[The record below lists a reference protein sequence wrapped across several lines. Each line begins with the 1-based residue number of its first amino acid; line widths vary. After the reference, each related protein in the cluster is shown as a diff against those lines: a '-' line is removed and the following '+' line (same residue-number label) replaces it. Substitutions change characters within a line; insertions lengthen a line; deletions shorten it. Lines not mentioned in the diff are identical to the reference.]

1 MRKKSFFERLTGSSS
16 LDDFDEKELSVK
28 DNSGWIEESNEEGQ
42 LTIDVYQTPDDIV
55 IKSIVA
61 GVKPEDLDLE
71 ISREMITIRGKREE
85 SMKVEKENYFYQE
98 LYWGRFAR
106 SVLLPQEIDPDEAEA
121 SLKDGVLTVR
131 LPKINKEKIQK
142 IKIKK
147 E

>member
-28 DNSGWIEESNEEGQ
+28 DGSGWIEESNEEGQ

-71 ISREMITIRGKREE
+71 ISREMITVKGKRDE

-98 LYWGRFAR
+98 LYWGRFSR

>member
-1 MRKKSFFERLTGSSS
+1 M
-16 LDDFDEKELSVK
+16 DDFDEKELSVK
-28 DNSGWIEESNEEGQ
+28 DGSGWIEESNEEGQ
-42 LTIDVYQTPDDIV
+42 LTIDVYQTPDDII

-71 ISREMITIRGKREE
+71 ISREMITVKGKRDE

-98 LYWGRFAR
+98 LYWGRFSR

>member
-28 DNSGWIEESNEEGQ
+28 DGSGWIEESNEEGQ

-71 ISREMITIRGKREE
+71 ISREMITVKGKRDE
-85 SMKVEKENYFYQE
+85 SIKVEKENYFYQE
-98 LYWGRFAR
+98 LYWGRFSR